1 MKAKEILERAMS
13 LLVSKGQD
21 YTSDVKT
28 SQFENFER
36 AALISSW
43 FIRDED
49 KVYATLIGIKLARLA
64 SLLNRRVNPNHEA
77 VDDTFVDGSN
87 YFALWAGSKE
97 KLSEAQYINE
107 LNALLNV
114 PGTIFNKPEPDLKK
128 IDEALARPAIKCQ
141 ICEDEVSK
149 DDMMVVNSYGDKMHL
164 SCYENNKDGPDR
176 LAKFFNGR

>member
-64 SLLNRRVNPNHEA
+64 SLLNKRVNPNHETT
-77 VDDTFVDGSN
+77 DDTFVDGSN
-87 YFALWAGSKE
+87 YFALWAGSKD
-97 KLSEAQYINE
+97 NR
-107 LNALLNV
+107 
-114 PGTIFNKPEPDLKK
+114 TKPEPDLKQIDK
-128 IDEALARPAIKCQ
+128 ILEKPISRCQ
-141 ICEDEVSK
+141 LCEDEISK
-149 DDMMVVNSYGDKMHL
+149 EEMRLINPYNEHMHIA
-164 SCYENNKDGPDR
+164 CYESLKDKPEKLVR
-176 LAKFFNGR
+176 FFNGR